1 MIHYSWRHTNISL
14 ELVPAKDKLLFSCAL
29 EEVSHGTFPDFYYK
43 HNFNQWKKIQLAFLI
58 ATILVLHAP
67 KDPLCFQP
75 SRQTGTSESVS
86 INSWKKPDHKVRQG
100 CERERKKGKQEASKI
115 KRYYQ
120 GGWALKSYGI
130 SSGTASYD
138 MNSYSGF
145 TDGLGEPLETPG
157 KFSCLCLSGRGVVG
171 FYHILNPKPIM
182 E

>member
-1 MIHYSWRHTNISL
+1 MEKNTTC
-14 ELVPAKDKLLFSCAL
+14 LLDC
-29 EEVSHGTFPDFYYK
+29 H
-43 HNFNQWKKIQLAFLI
+43 H
-58 ATILVLHAP
+58 
-67 KDPLCFQP
+67 
-75 SRQTGTSESVS
+75 TGTSRPQRSTLLPTISADRHFGKCVHQFLEETISQS
-86 INSWKKPDHKVRQG
+86 KRQG
-100 CERERKKGKQEASKI
+100 CERERKKVKQEASKV

-157 KFSCLCLSGRGVVG
+157 KFSCLCLFGRGLVG